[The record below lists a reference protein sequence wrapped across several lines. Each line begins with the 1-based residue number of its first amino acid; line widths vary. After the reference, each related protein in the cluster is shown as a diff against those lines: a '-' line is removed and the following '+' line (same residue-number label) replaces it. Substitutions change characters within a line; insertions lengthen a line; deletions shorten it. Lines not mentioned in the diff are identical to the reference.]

1 MFQFIKGANPSADVI
16 LKEEYGIDG
25 NWIYANISAEK
36 IRKVIEK
43 FIEVEAG
50 NGFCLFIEIPAN
62 IEGENIVSIND
73 EGYYEIENRH
83 MDVFYLDNISGDYVL
98 RLLDRFSDI
107 LVNDGLSH
115 FGVLSQSGREIGKY
129 KYNVIKAYTRDD
141 MLPLLKVFNSFELP
155 ETDELVTAWDYFD
168 QDSPG
173 EISVY
178 EKDGKT
184 IYDLV
189 DLLKTVGM
197 YKYEQRIDS

>member
-1 MFQFIKGANPSADVI
+1 MM
-16 LKEEYGIDG
+16 
-25 NWIYANISAEK
+25 
-36 IRKVIEK
+36 R
-43 FIEVEAG
+43 
-50 NGFCLFIEIPAN
+50 
-62 IEGENIVSIND
+62 
-73 EGYYEIENRH
+73 GYYEIENRH
-83 MDVFYLDNISGDYVL
+83 MDVYYLDNISGDYVL

-129 KYNVIKAYTRDD
+129 KYNIIEAYTRDD
-141 MLPLLKVFNSFELP
+141 MFPLLKVFDFFELP

-173 EISVY
+173 ESSVY

-197 YKYEQRIDS
+197 YKYEQREE

>member
-16 LKEEYGIDG
+16 IKEEYEIDG

-43 FIEVEAG
+43 FVEVEAG

-62 IEGENIVSIND
+62 IEDEKIVGIND

-129 KYNVIKAYTRDD
+129 KYNIIEAYTRDD
-141 MLPLLKVFNSFELP
+141 MFPLLKVFDFFELP
-155 ETDELVTAWDYFD
+155 KTDELVTAWDYFD

-173 EISVY
+173 ESSVY

-197 YKYEQRIDS
+197 YKYEQREE

>member
-1 MFQFIKGANPSADVI
+1 MFQFIKGTNPSADVI
-16 LKEEYGIDG
+16 LKEEYEIDG

-43 FIEVEAG
+43 FIEVGAG

-62 IEGENIVSIND
+62 IEDENIVGIND

-83 MDVFYLDNISGDYVL
+83 MDVYYLDNISGDYVL

-107 LVNDGLSH
+107 LINDGLSH

-129 KYNVIKAYTRDD
+129 KYNIIKAYTRDD
-141 MLPLLKVFNSFELP
+141 MLPLPKVFNSFELS

-173 EISVY
+173 ESSVY

>member
-1 MFQFIKGANPSADVI
+1 
-16 LKEEYGIDG
+16 
-25 NWIYANISAEK
+25 
-36 IRKVIEK
+36 
-43 FIEVEAG
+43 
-50 NGFCLFIEIPAN
+50 
-62 IEGENIVSIND
+62 
-73 EGYYEIENRH
+73 

-129 KYNVIKAYTRDD
+129 KYNVIKAYARDD
-141 MLPLLKVFNSFELP
+141 MLPLLKVFNSLELP

-173 EISVY
+173 ESSVY

>member
-1 MFQFIKGANPSADVI
+1 
-16 LKEEYGIDG
+16 
-25 NWIYANISAEK
+25 
-36 IRKVIEK
+36 
-43 FIEVEAG
+43 
-50 NGFCLFIEIPAN
+50 
-62 IEGENIVSIND
+62 
-73 EGYYEIENRH
+73 
-83 MDVFYLDNISGDYVL
+83 
-98 RLLDRFSDI
+98 
-107 LVNDGLSH
+107 
-115 FGVLSQSGREIGKY
+115 
-129 KYNVIKAYTRDD
+129 